1 MILSLLAGLVC
12 GILSGFGIGGG
23 SLLMLYLIFVAG
35 LSPIEAR
42 TLNLLYFLP
51 TALASLLLH
60 AKNRFVSWKIV
71 LPAALSGCLTGGL
84 LAWCSAGTDSPL
96 LRRAFGLL
104 LLFAGTA
111 ELRAGLRKPA
121 S

>member
-1 MILSLLAGLVC
+1 MLSLLVGLLC

-23 SLLMLYLIFVAG
+23 SLLMLYLTFIAG
-35 LSPIEAR
+35 LSPLEAR

-60 AKNRFVSWKIV
+60 AKNRFVSWPVV

-84 LAWCSAGTDSPL
+84 LAWCSTGTDNRL
-96 LRRAFGLL
+96 LRWAFGAL
-104 LLFAGTA
+104 LLFAGVT
-111 ELRAGLRKPA
+111 ELRAGLQAQPQ
-121 S
+121 